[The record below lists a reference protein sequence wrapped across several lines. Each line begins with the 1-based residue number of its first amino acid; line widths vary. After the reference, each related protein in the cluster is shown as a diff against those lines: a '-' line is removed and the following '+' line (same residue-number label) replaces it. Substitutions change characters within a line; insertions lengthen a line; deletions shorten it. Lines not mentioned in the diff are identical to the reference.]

1 MFRKLL
7 VAALAA
13 LTLSAASLTVTAPAE
28 ARSNGYFFPHHGG
41 GNWGGGGRHW
51 GGGGGGWGG
60 NRWGGGGWG
69 GRHWGGGG
77 RRWYGGG
84 YGRRWRDD
92 GWGWGGGLALAPLL
106 MTPGLYGGYGGGY
119 YDDGDYDYAPAC
131 RWRRVRI
138 YTDYGWRIRRQR
150 VCYQY

>member
-13 LTLSAASLTVTAPAE
+13 FTLSAASMTATAPAE

-41 GNWGGGGRHW
+41 GNWGGGGR
-51 GGGGGGWGG
+51 
-60 NRWGGGGWG
+60 
-69 GRHWGGGG
+69 
-77 RRWYGGG
+77 RWYGRG

-92 GWGWGGGLALAPLL
+92 GWGWGAGLALAPLL

-119 YDDGDYDYAPAC
+119 YDDGYYDYAPAC